1 MIAQSADA
9 VAFTGA
15 GISTECGIP
24 DFRSPDSA
32 WKRHPPGS
40 LRSIPLEPGGARG
53 NVAAQ
58 VRDGRCVCGRTS
70 RAADIARS
78 RGSSQTASMSA
89 IITQNIDGLHEAAG
103 VAPDNIIELHGNG
116 TYAACLECGSRHE
129 LPDIRRYFERTQAPP
144 ECECGGFI
152 KSATIAF
159 GQAMPQVAM
168 RRAREA
174 TLRCDLFIA
183 IGSSLVVYPAAG
195 ISGRG
200 QGERRRARHRQPR
213 ANAAR
218 CIRRPCAARRHRRR
232 AGALRTRQPVELK
245 RVADS
250 STGLKIGAW
259 RIGGRCYP
267 QGATHACSI

>member
-1 MIAQSADA
+1 MIVEDVEQARAELARMIAQSEDA

-32 WKRHPPGS
+32 WKRHPPVPFDQFLSSRDARAETWRRKFAMDDVYAGAK
-40 LRSIPLEPGGARG
+40 PGRGHRALARLI
-53 NVAAQ
+53 A
-58 VRDGRCVCGRTS
+58 DG
-70 RAADIARS
+70 
-78 RGSSQTASMSA
+78 SMSA

-103 VAPDNIIELHGNG
+103 VAPQNIIELHGNG
-116 TYAACLECGSRHE
+116 TYAACLDCGARHE
-129 LPDIRRYFERTQAPP
+129 LADIRRYFERTQSPP

-159 GQAMPQVAM
+159 GQAMPQAQM

-195 ISGRG
+195 FPVAAKENGAALVIVNRDPTPLDRFADLVLRG
-200 QGERRRARHRQPR
+200 DIGDVLAPFER
-213 ANAAR
+213 ANR
-218 CIRRPCAARRHRRR
+218 
-232 AGALRTRQPVELK
+232 LN
-245 RVADS
+245 
-250 STGLKIGAW
+250 
-259 RIGGRCYP
+259 
-267 QGATHACSI
+267 